1 MNKNQTADYHDTRVD
16 VKVVLGGIWTTMLF
30 VFAYVDIFGFWRADV
45 INGALLKEVPD
56 TGFEIDQPFLVVTTV
71 YILIPSLM
79 VIVSLLAPAKTN
91 RTTNI
96 ISSLIYAVSVAWSLI
111 GETWIYYILGS
122 IVEVILLLAIARTA
136 WTWPT
141 RSATAPTAIS
151 THHRSRGKPEPP
163 WSVSGVPLGCSAVRR
178 LRPAPRPA
186 RPLSWNCL
194 VRPGGVDPQQLLVGA
209 ALHDAR
215 TASRVAQ
222 PLIRNRTPY
231 RP

>member
-16 VKVVLGGIWTTMLF
+16 VKVVLGGIRTTMLF

-45 INGALLKEVPD
+45 INGALLKEVPG
-56 TGFEIDQPFLVVTTV
+56 TAFEIDQPFLVLITV

-96 ISSLIYAVSVAWSLI
+96 IASLIYAVSVGLSLV

-141 RSATAPTAIS
+141 RSATATGAIS
-151 THHRSRGKPEPP
+151 THVTR
-163 WSVSGVPLGCSAVRR
+163 AVENQSHAR
-178 LRPAPRPA
+178 L
-186 RPLSWNCL
+186 
-194 VRPGGVDPQQLLVGA
+194 
-209 ALHDAR
+209 
-215 TASRVAQ
+215 
-222 PLIRNRTPY
+222 
-231 RP
+231 